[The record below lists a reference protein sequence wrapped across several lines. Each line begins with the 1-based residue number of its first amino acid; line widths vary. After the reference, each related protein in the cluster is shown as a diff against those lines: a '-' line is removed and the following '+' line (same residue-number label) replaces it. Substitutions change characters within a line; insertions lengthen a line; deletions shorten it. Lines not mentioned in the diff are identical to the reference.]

1 MIEWKRPGTFER
13 IQSCFQSPQC
23 SHPGYKKSD
32 IKEGE
37 KLRQKNDGKDQFE
50 CLTQSQVKQVN
61 PDESSPGP
69 YNQADMDL
77 VGRSRLATSSSLSV
91 VPL

>member
-1 MIEWKRPGTFER
+1 MN
-13 IQSCFQSPQC
+13 
-23 SHPGYKKSD
+23 KSD
-32 IKEGE
+32 LVLLREFGVVFKILNAAILGVISLTSKKE
-37 KLRQKNDGKDQFE
+37 NDGKYQFE

-61 PDESSPGP
+61 PDESSPGL
-69 YNQADMDL
+69 YNQADMGL